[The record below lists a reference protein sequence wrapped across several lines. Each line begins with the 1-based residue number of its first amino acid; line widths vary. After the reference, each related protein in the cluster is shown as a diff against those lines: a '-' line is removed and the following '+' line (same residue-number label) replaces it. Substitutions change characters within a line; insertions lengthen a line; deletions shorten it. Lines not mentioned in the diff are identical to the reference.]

1 MAGEGAGRLEL
12 LDTTL
17 RDGAQ
22 ARGISFSVEDKLKI
36 VKCLDDIG
44 VTYIEAGNPASNV
57 KDAELFRR
65 LEGVRLNTA
74 RLVAFGSTRR
84 AGAPSPGADAGL
96 AALAGAC
103 APYVSIF
110 GKCWEYHVREIL
122 KTSDGENLGM
132 IAESVAFLRASG
144 KRVIFDAEHFFDGY
158 AACPEYAMKCL
169 DAAYEAGAETLCLCD
184 TNGGSFPLAV
194 RAATRAA
201 VRRFGAARIGIH
213 CHNDGGMA
221 VANTML
227 AIQAG
232 ASHVQGT
239 VNGYG
244 ERCGNADLC
253 AVIPNA
259 QLKLGRRCLA
269 DGKLQELT
277 LLSRTVSEIS
287 NAPHDEKAP
296 YVGASAF
303 AHKGGM
309 HIDAV
314 EKSPSSFEHVDPEKV
329 GNARSLLMSE
339 VSGRS
344 SVVRRVREI
353 APEVTKGARIAAEV
367 AARLKQLEAEGY
379 QFEGAEASFELEI
392 KKMLGAHRQFFELA
406 SFKVFVGEPAVDGV
420 GSAAWVKIRVGGQ
433 EYITAGEGEGPVHA
447 LDSAIRKSVEHFY
460 PQIAGMK
467 LTDYKVRVID
477 SGAATAAKV
486 RVLIESTDGRDSWA
500 TVGVSSD
507 IILASWK
514 ALVDSIEYMLM
525 KASCAGSAGAAGSAG
540 SADEAGSAG
549 AAGSAD
555 EAGSAA
561 VGTPARADAAGSAD
575 TGSADIGSADAP
587 EPAGAGG
594 EP

>member
-1 MAGEGAGRLEL
+1 MGVHGRIAEKGGAGRRLEL

-36 VKCLDDIG
+36 VKCLDDFGIA
-44 VTYIEAGNPASNV
+44 YIEAGNPASNV

-65 LEGVRLNTA
+65 LAGVRLNSA
-74 RLVAFGSTRR
+74 KLVAFGSTRR
-84 AGAPSPGADAGL
+84 AGAASPGGDAGL

-103 APYVSIF
+103 APYASIF
-110 GKCWEYHVREIL
+110 GKCWDYHVREIL
-122 KTSDGENLGM
+122 KTSNAENLSM
-132 IAESVAFLRASG
+132 ISESVAYLIASG

-158 AACPEYAMKCL
+158 AANPEYAMACL
-169 DAAYEAGAETLCLCD
+169 DAAYGAGAETLCLCD
-184 TNGGSFPLAV
+184 TNGGAFPLAV
-194 RAATRAA
+194 RGAARAA

-221 VANTML
+221 VANTMV

-232 ASHVQGT
+232 AAHAQGT

-253 AVIPNA
+253 AIIANA
-259 QLKLGRRCLA
+259 QLKLGRRCVE

-277 LLSRTVSEIS
+277 LLSRTVSEIC
-287 NAPHDEKAP
+287 NIPHDEKAP
-296 YVGASAF
+296 YVGANAF

-314 EKSPSSFEHVDPEKV
+314 EKSPPSFEHVDPEQV
-329 GNARSLLMSE
+329 GNSRSLLMSE

-344 SVVRRVREI
+344 NVARRVRKI
-353 APEVTKGARIAAEV
+353 APEVTKAARIAADV
-367 AARLKQLEAEGY
+367 AARLKQLEADGY

-392 KKMLGAHRQFFELA
+392 KKMLGTYRQFFELV
-406 SFKVFVGEPAVDGV
+406 SFKVFVGEPAVDGA
-420 GSAAWVKIRVGGQ
+420 GTAAWIKIRVGGQ

-447 LDSAIRKSVEHFY
+447 LDSAIRKSVTHFY

-477 SGAATAAKV
+477 SDAATAAKV

-525 KASCAGSAGAAGSAG
+525 RAGAPWPGGAGEAAGSA
-540 SADEAGSAG
+540 EVG
-549 AAGSAD
+549 APG
-555 EAGSAA
+555 
-561 VGTPARADAAGSAD
+561 PN
-575 TGSADIGSADAP
+575 
-587 EPAGAGG
+587 
-594 EP
+594 